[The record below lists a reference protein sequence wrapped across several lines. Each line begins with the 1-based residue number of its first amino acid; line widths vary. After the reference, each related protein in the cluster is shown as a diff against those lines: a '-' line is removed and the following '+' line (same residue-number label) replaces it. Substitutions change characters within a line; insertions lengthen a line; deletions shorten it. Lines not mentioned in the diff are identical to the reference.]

1 MKRLFPKAILL
12 FFFMFSPAVAELNKT
27 ATANMATAVKE
38 LAQSENQGDTIRNY
52 ISRYSFG
59 FINSEIDKRE
69 QKIENST
76 NFTFLNLNIGSD
88 SFGLRNGS
96 SALSEFMAVYRL
108 YETPSSFFFNQTSVS
123 NFDGRNTVNIGFG
136 ARYIFNADTTIL
148 GANTFFDYEL
158 DSAHRR
164 IGLGAELLTSLFE
177 VRANSYAAQS
187 KLTNYKGFDE
197 TALDGSDIKITGK
210 IPYADI
216 YFEKS
221 YWTDNNGYS
230 TNNEELGVSAEILE
244 NLTLT
249 VAQQK
254 KETKGAVGVIALN
267 YSIPLGAKRLTTN
280 SKADRDFTLKLK
292 SVRSELYKP
301 VQRENR
307 IMKKSIKLGVTVSG
321 Y

>member
-1 MKRLFPKAILL
+1 MKS
-12 FFFMFSPAVAELNKT
+12 FFYIFCSIFFISSQAAAELNKP
-27 ATANMATAVKE
+27 AAANMATAAKE
-38 LAQSENQGDTIRNY
+38 LAQSENQSDTIQKY
-52 ISRYSFG
+52 IARYSFG
-59 FINSEIDKRE
+59 FINSEIDKTER
-69 QKIENST
+69 KIESSS
-76 NFTFLNLNIGSD
+76 NFTHFNLSIGSD

-96 SALSEFMAVYRL
+96 SALTELMAVYRL
-108 YETPSSFFFNQTSVS
+108 YETPNSFFFNQTSLS

-148 GANTFFDYEL
+148 GANTFLDYEL
-158 DSAHRR
+158 ESMHRR

-177 VRANSYAAQS
+177 VRANSYDAQS
-187 KLTNYKGFDE
+187 TLINYKGVEE
-197 TALDGSDIKITGK
+197 TALDGSDFKITGK

-216 YFEKS
+216 YFKKS
-221 YWTDNNGYS
+221 YWTDNSGYS
-230 TNNEELGVSAEILE
+230 ANNEELGVSAEILE

-254 KETKGAVGVIALN
+254 KETKNAVGVIALN
-267 YSIPLGAKRLTTN
+267 YSIPLGANRSTTN
-280 SKADRDFTLKLK
+280 SKADRDFTFKLK

-307 IMKKSIKLGVTVSG
+307 ITKKSIKLGVTVSG

>member
-1 MKRLFPKAILL
+1 MRFLLYIVFSAFFLF
-12 FFFMFSPAVAELNKT
+12 SQAVAEPSKP
-27 ATANMATAVKE
+27 AAANMAITAKE
-38 LAQSENQGDTIRNY
+38 LAQSENQGVTIRNY
-52 ISRYSFG
+52 ISRFSFG
-59 FINSEIDKRE
+59 LLNSEIDKTER
-69 QKIENST
+69 KIEGST
-76 NFTFLNLNIGSD
+76 NFTHLNLNIGSD
-88 SFGLRNGS
+88 SLGLRNGS
-96 SALSEFMAVYRL
+96 SALTELMAVYRL
-108 YETPSSFFFNQTSVS
+108 YETPNSFFFNQTSLS
-123 NFDGRNTVNIGFG
+123 NFDGRNTLNIGIG

-164 IGLGAELLTSLFE
+164 VGFGGELITSLLE
-177 VRANSYAAQS
+177 IRANSYDAQS
-187 KLTNYKGFDE
+187 ETISYKGVDE
-197 TALDGSDIKITGK
+197 TALDGYDVKLTGK

-221 YWTDNNGYS
+221 YWADNVGFK
-230 TNNEELGVSAEILE
+230 TNNEELGISAEIAK

-254 KETKGAVGVIALN
+254 KESKDAAGVIALN
-267 YSIPLGAKRLTTN
+267 YSIPLGAKRSTTN
-280 SKADRDFTLKLK
+280 SKAGRDFTFNLK

>member
-1 MKRLFPKAILL
+1 MKIFVQTVCVV
-12 FFFMFSPAVAELNKT
+12 FFIFSQAVAEPSKP
-27 ATANMATAVKE
+27 AAANMAITAKE
-38 LAQSENQGDTIRNY
+38 LAQSENQGVTIRNY
-52 ISRYSFG
+52 ISRFSFG
-59 FINSEIDKRE
+59 LLNSEIDKTER
-69 QKIENST
+69 KIEGST
-76 NFTFLNLNIGSD
+76 NFTHLNLNIGSD
-88 SFGLRNGS
+88 SLGLRNGS
-96 SALSEFMAVYRL
+96 SALTELMAVYRL
-108 YETPSSFFFNQTSVS
+108 YETPNSFFFNQTSLS

-136 ARYIFNADTTIL
+136 ARYIFNADTAIL
-148 GANTFFDYEL
+148 GANTFIDYEL
-158 DSAHRR
+158 ESEHRR

-177 VRANSYAAQS
+177 VRANSYDAQS
-187 KLTNYKGFDE
+187 KLVNYKGFDE

-221 YWTDNNGYS
+221 YWTDNSGYS
-230 TNNEELGVSAEILE
+230 TNNEELGISAEVLK

-249 VAQQK
+249 VARQK
-254 KETKGAVGVIALN
+254 KETKDAVGVIALN
-267 YSIPLGAKRLTTN
+267 YSIPLGAERSTTS